1 MKSENIHKVQTLT
14 RSGNLN
20 RGKLKPCTTVS
31 CLRYCSGLKPNVTSN
46 GFMRVVFRSN
56 KDKRVQVVIVKVK
69 VALVVVCG
77 LVLIS
82 KVQEGRLSFQQA
94 QKSAGCQRNRDTSSI

>member
-31 CLRYCSGLKPNVTSN
+31 CLRYCSGLKPNVTSS

-56 KDKRVQVVIVKVK
+56 KDKRVQVVKVKVVQ
-69 VALVVVCG
+69 VALVVVCA
-77 LVLIS
+77 LDLIS
-82 KVQEGRLSFQQA
+82 KVHEGRLSFQQRT
-94 QKSAGCQRNRDTSSI
+94 KKCK